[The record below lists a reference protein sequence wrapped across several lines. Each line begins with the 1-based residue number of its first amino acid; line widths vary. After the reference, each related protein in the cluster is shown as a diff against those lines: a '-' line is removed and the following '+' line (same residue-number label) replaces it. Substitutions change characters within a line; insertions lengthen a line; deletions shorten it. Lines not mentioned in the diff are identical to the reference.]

1 MKRLTLL
8 PGLLFLMLQ
17 AAFSQE
23 SGSCKPVNL
32 VCDYLVNPLG
42 IDNPAPRLSW
52 MLNDARKGARQTAC
66 QVIVDKDSLEL
77 IAGKGTIWDSGKKD
91 SEQILITYSGQ
102 ELRPFTKYYW
112 RVNVWDKDGVKS
124 SSAINSF
131 ETGMMGME
139 HWQGAWISDN
149 KDINYRPAP
158 YFRKVFDA
166 RKKIRSARAYIAVA
180 GLYELYLSLI
190 HISEPT
196 RP

>member
-66 QVIVDKDSLEL
+66 QVIVDKDSLGIDCREGNYL
-77 IAGKGTIWDSGKKD
+77 GF
-91 SEQILITYSGQ
+91 GQ
-102 ELRPFTKYYW
+102 KRTPNRF
-112 RVNVWDKDGVKS
+112 
-124 SSAINSF
+124 
-131 ETGMMGME
+131 
-139 HWQGAWISDN
+139 
-149 KDINYRPAP
+149 
-158 YFRKVFDA
+158 
-166 RKKIRSARAYIAVA
+166 
-180 GLYELYLSLI
+180 
-190 HISEPT
+190 
-196 RP
+196 

>member
-166 RKKIRSARAYIAVA
+166 
-180 GLYELYLSLI
+180 
-190 HISEPT
+190 
-196 RP
+196 

>member
-42 IDNPAPRLSW
+42 IDNP
-52 MLNDARKGARQTAC
+52 
-66 QVIVDKDSLEL
+66 LEL

-112 RVNVWDKDGVKS
+112 RVNVWDKDG
-124 SSAINSF
+124 IL
-131 ETGMMGME
+131 
-139 HWQGAWISDN
+139 
-149 KDINYRPAP
+149 
-158 YFRKVFDA
+158 A
-166 RKKIRSARAYIAVA
+166 R
-180 GLYELYLSLI
+180 GLD
-190 HISEPT
+190 
-196 RP
+196 